1 MDWSLVVS
9 TFALIF
15 VAEMG
20 DKTQLAAISLAAST
34 RRPVSI
40 AAGAIGAL
48 TAGTLLAV
56 VGGQVLPQILPAVYI
71 RRLAGMIF
79 LVTGFLMLFRS
90 S

>member
-1 MDWSLVVS
+1 MDWSLVLS

-15 VAEMG
+15 FAEMG

-56 VGGQVLPQILPAVYI
+56 VGGQLLPDILPAAYI
-71 RRLAGMIF
+71 RRLAGLVF
-79 LVTGFLMLFRS
+79 LVTGGLMLFRGS
-90 S
+90 